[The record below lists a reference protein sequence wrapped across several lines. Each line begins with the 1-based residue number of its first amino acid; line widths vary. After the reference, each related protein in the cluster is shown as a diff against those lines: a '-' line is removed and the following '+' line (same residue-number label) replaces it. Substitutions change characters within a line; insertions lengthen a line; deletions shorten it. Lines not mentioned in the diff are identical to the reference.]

1 MRRNIALRLQYDG
14 TAYHGWQVQKTDVTV
29 AETLERALTKV
40 CGEPI
45 KVVGCGRTDAG
56 VHAKRYCANF
66 RTDCT
71 IPIDRVPLA
80 VNARLPA
87 DIAVVDAV
95 AAPEDFNA
103 IGSCIQKEYV
113 YQIYNSRIRD
123 AFLEHRV
130 CFYPQP
136 LDFARLARA
145 GRAFEGT
152 HDFAAVRSVGTETRT
167 TVRTVHWCRAE
178 RDGPLISIAVCADG
192 FLYNMVRAIVGTMV
206 YASYGKIEPEAIPAL
221 LATRDH
227 PKHNLRLRQTVIVAV
242 CVLAVLL
249 FLYLLLRDRPGSA
262 SDYLDDSAPY
272 TFDSSASRTFRT
284 VDSRLAVVSSSG
296 LQLLDENGK
305 TVLHEI
311 FTLSQPG
318 ISVGGERVCAYD
330 IGGTTLCV
338 ADFKGNKTDIEPA
351 GEIISADLSDS
362 GYLAVCSDAAGYK
375 GAVTVYDTSGKAV
388 YVWYSGTGYLVRA
401 AVSPDGKYLAALC
414 LQDSGSVVHTFALTS
429 EDERGSAACAD
440 ELFADLFWRGGKVC
454 CVSQT
459 RLAFFDDNAKLTA
472 EYPFGDLYLYDYAA
486 EGDGFVT
493 LALSRY
499 RSGSAE
505 QLVMV
510 NASGSELGKCETT
523 GAVTSL
529 SVNGKQVL
537 VQYSDRLT
545 LYNQQLDE
553 IKSVEQN
560 LLGVRRS
567 VLLRR
572 GAALLLSGSSAEV
585 LAF

>member
-192 FLYNMVRAIVGTMV
+192 FLYNMVRAMVGT
-206 YASYGKIEPEAIPAL
+206 IL
-221 LATRDH
+221 
-227 PKHNLRLRQTVIVAV
+227 
-242 CVLAVLL
+242 
-249 FLYLLLRDRPGSA
+249 
-262 SDYLDDSAPY
+262 
-272 TFDSSASRTFRT
+272 
-284 VDSRLAVVSSSG
+284 
-296 LQLLDENGK
+296 
-305 TVLHEI
+305 
-311 FTLSQPG
+311 
-318 ISVGGERVCAYD
+318 
-330 IGGTTLCV
+330 
-338 ADFKGNKTDIEPA
+338 
-351 GEIISADLSDS
+351 
-362 GYLAVCSDAAGYK
+362 
-375 GAVTVYDTSGKAV
+375 
-388 YVWYSGTGYLVRA
+388 
-401 AVSPDGKYLAALC
+401 
-414 LQDSGSVVHTFALTS
+414 
-429 EDERGSAACAD
+429 
-440 ELFADLFWRGGKVC
+440 
-454 CVSQT
+454 
-459 RLAFFDDNAKLTA
+459 
-472 EYPFGDLYLYDYAA
+472 YAA
-486 EGDGFVT
+486 EGKLTPEGISDILVRGNRTEAGPTVPPDGLYMT
-493 LALSRY
+493 KLWY
-499 RSGSAE
+499 REPVG
-505 QLVMV
+505 L
-510 NASGSELGKCETT
+510 ET
-523 GAVTSL
+523 
-529 SVNGKQVL
+529 
-537 VQYSDRLT
+537 DP
-545 LYNQQLDE
+545 E
-553 IKSVEQN
+553 E
-560 LLGVRRS
+560 
-567 VLLRR
+567 
-572 GAALLLSGSSAEV
+572 
-585 LAF
+585 

>member
-1 MRRNIALRLQYDG
+1 M
-14 TAYHGWQVQKTDVTV
+14 
-29 AETLERALTKV
+29 
-40 CGEPI
+40 
-45 KVVGCGRTDAG
+45 
-56 VHAKRYCANF
+56 
-66 RTDCT
+66 
-71 IPIDRVPLA
+71 
-80 VNARLPA
+80 
-87 DIAVVDAV
+87 
-95 AAPEDFNA
+95 
-103 IGSCIQKEYV
+103 
-113 YQIYNSRIRD
+113 
-123 AFLEHRV
+123 
-130 CFYPQP
+130 
-136 LDFARLARA
+136 
-145 GRAFEGT
+145 
-152 HDFAAVRSVGTETRT
+152 
-167 TVRTVHWCRAE
+167 
-178 RDGPLISIAVCADG
+178 
-192 FLYNMVRAIVGTMV
+192 
-206 YASYGKIEPEAIPAL
+206 
-221 LATRDH
+221 
-227 PKHNLRLRQTVIVAV
+227 
-242 CVLAVLL
+242 
-249 FLYLLLRDRPGSA
+249 
-262 SDYLDDSAPY
+262 
-272 TFDSSASRTFRT
+272 
-284 VDSRLAVVSSSG
+284 
-296 LQLLDENGK
+296 
-305 TVLHEI
+305 
-311 FTLSQPG
+311 
-318 ISVGGERVCAYD
+318 
-330 IGGTTLCV
+330 

-505 QLVMV
+505 QLVTV

-523 GAVTSL
+523 GAVTGL